1 MKLVLR
7 EDEDIIQI
15 CWAVKM
21 KECKSEQSHE
31 FIEFVNLVFNVNLKC
46 NNTEVEKLKLDSD
59 SPEAKQVV
67 IAQLKA

>member
-1 MKLVLR
+1 MKLMLR

-21 KECKSEQSHE
+21 KEFKSKQSHE
-31 FIEFVNLVFNVNLKC
+31 FIEFNLKC

-59 SPEAKQVV
+59 SPEAKQ
-67 IAQLKA
+67 